1 MAKTL
6 FDKVW
11 DKHVIA
17 GKKGDPQL
25 LYVDLHLIHEV
36 TSPQPFDG
44 LRQAGRKLRRPD
56 KTFATIDHNVP
67 TAPTPVTSVESVMD
81 QISKLQITTLQ
92 KNCRDF
98 GVELA
103 DIGDKDQGIVHVIGP
118 QLGLTQPGKLIVCGD
133 SHTSTH
139 GGLGALSFGIGTSE
153 IEHVFSTQTLWQV
166 KPKNLGVHV
175 TGHLAPG
182 IFAKDIVMA
191 LIAKYGTNFAEGYA
205 LEYYGPTIDEMPI
218 ENRMTL
224 TNMIIEGGA
233 KVAMINPD
241 QKTFDYLRG
250 RECVPDDFEAAVAD
264 WKTLVSD
271 DDAVYDKVIRL
282 DVSDL
287 APMVTWGTNP
297 SMGVDFET
305 PFPEIRDMN
314 DKRAYHYMDLEPGQK
329 PADIELGYIFIGSC
343 TNARLSDLELAAK
356 FVKGKKIAPNLTAIV
371 VPGSRP
377 VKQAAEKLG
386 LDKIF
391 MDAGFE
397 WRDPGCSMCLGM
409 NPDKVPDGVH
419 CASTSN
425 RNFEDRQGFGAK
437 THLCSPAMAA
447 AAAIAGRFVD
457 VRQMPEVE

>member
-1 MAKTL
+1 MAGKSI
-6 FDKVW
+6 FDKIW
-11 DKHVIA
+11 ERHVVT
-17 GKKGDPQL
+17 GEEGQPQL
-25 LYVDLHLIHEV
+25 MYVDQHYIHEV
-36 TSPQPFDG
+36 TSPQAFQG
-44 LRQAGRKLRRPD
+44 LRDTGRQVRRPD
-56 KTFATIDHNVP
+56 LTFGTFDHNVP
-67 TAPTPVTSVESVMD
+67 TVNIYDIRDV
-81 QISKLQITTLQ
+81 ISKAQIDKLAENV
-92 KNCRDF
+92 KDF
-98 GVELA
+98 GIDHAGHGSE
-103 DIGDKDQGIVHVIGP
+103 KQGIVHMVGP
-118 QLGLTQPGKLIVCGD
+118 ETGRTQPGKFIVCGD
-133 SHTSTH
+133 SHT
-139 GGLGALSFGIGTSE
+139 
-153 IEHVFSTQTLWQV
+153 V
-166 KPKNLGVHV
+166 KPKNMLVEF
-175 TGHLAPG
+175 TGKPQKG
-182 IFAKDIVMA
+182 IYAKDYILA
-191 LIAKYGTNFAEGYA
+191 LIARYGVACGVGHVV
-205 LEYYGPTIDEMPI
+205 EYRGEAVDSLSME
-218 ENRMTL
+218 ERMTIC
-224 TNMIIEGGA
+224 NMSIEFGSKMGI
-233 KVAMINPD
+233 MNPD
-241 QKTFDYLRG
+241 KKTFDYLEG
-250 RECVPDDFEAAVAD
+250 RECVPSDFEAAVAD

-271 DDAVYDKVIRL
+271 DDAVYDKVIRM

-314 DKRAYHYMDLEPGQK
+314 DERAYHYMDLEPGQR
-329 PADIELGYIFIGSC
+329 PADIELGYVFIGSC

-386 LDKIF
+386 LDQIF

-457 VRQMPEVE
+457 VRQMPEVQ